1 LYENNDNYDSL
12 SSNDKVFLIHREND
26 LKNYARVV
34 AVTNNMFKYI
44 YNENE
49 KLKELMEQ
57 K

>member
-1 LYENNDNYDSL
+1 MSQTKNKTKLDC
-12 SSNDKVFLIHREND
+12 LIHREND

-49 KLKELMEQ
+49 KLKELIKQ
-57 K
+57 KKDWN